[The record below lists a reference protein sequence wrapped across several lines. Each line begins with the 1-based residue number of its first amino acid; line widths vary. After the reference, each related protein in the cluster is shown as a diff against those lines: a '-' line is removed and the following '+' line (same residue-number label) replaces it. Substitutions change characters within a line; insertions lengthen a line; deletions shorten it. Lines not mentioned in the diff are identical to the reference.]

1 MDGASMQ
8 DPLPPRPDF
17 AAIEAAAP
25 GAADRRTTILALIGN
40 LVFAWSNNESMFIYI
55 IMLLMET
62 NATSAGIVFSTLN
75 TTRARLD
82 LVERLAKAKITDRQT
97 AKALERLIERF
108 NECTRVR
115 NEFNHCIYVMNEHG
129 EIAQTHSTRIQV
141 TRSGLRFGTVRNMDD
156 ARIQEMLDTSEE
168 LKRLNRDMWDFLP
181 RLQGHLAQR
190 RPPNAPEGRSL
201 ERGLPPKSKD

>member
-1 MDGASMQ
+1 MQ
-8 DPLPPRPDF
+8 DQLPPRPDF
-17 AAIEAAAP
+17 EAIEAAAP

-62 NATSAGIVFSTLN
+62 NPTSAGIVFSTLN

-82 LVERLAKAKITDRQT
+82 LVERLAKAKITDRQI
-97 AKALERLIERF
+97 AKELDRLIERF

-115 NEFNHCIYVMNEHG
+115 NEFNHCIYVMNARG
-129 EIAQTHSTRIQV
+129 EISQTHSTRIQV
-141 TRSGLRFGTVRNMDD
+141 TRSGLRFGVVRNMDD
-156 ARIQEMLDTSEE
+156 ERIREMLDTGEE

-181 RLQGHLAQR
+181 RLERYLAQR
-190 RPPNAPEGRSL
+190 RRPSVPPAPART
-201 ERGLPPKSKD
+201 